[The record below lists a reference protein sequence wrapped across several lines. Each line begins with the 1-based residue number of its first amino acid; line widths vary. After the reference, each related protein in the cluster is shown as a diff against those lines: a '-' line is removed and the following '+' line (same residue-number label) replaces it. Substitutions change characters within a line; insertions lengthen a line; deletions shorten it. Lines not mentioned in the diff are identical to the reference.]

1 MVAESGLNRT
11 VRPSS
16 VNIRRNVMRL
26 LVFELNSFHTELL
39 PMYQPLL
46 PSLFGDQKLDIDYYL
61 LPTLVSRARDMVGSR
76 VEALN
81 TPLRIF
87 ALAPRSFRTQYYRK
101 QVQRLVDR
109 LQPEAVLF
117 NTIEPPEFFHVFR
130 ELSHPLKIGV
140 VHNPRRKGIDYGPRA
155 AGELIFC
162 LHDYNYRLLE
172 QDKPVDGYLSP
183 FYGGLNSSWVP
194 ASDGCLQI
202 AVQGLVSFK

>member
-1 MVAESGLNRT
+1 
-11 VRPSS
+11 
-16 VNIRRNVMRL
+16 MRL

-109 LQPEAVLF
+109 MQPEAVLF